1 MPERGDEMANND
13 VEIVRGT
20 TNVFEI
26 TVKDAYGNPYN
37 LGEGEKLLFGVKKT
51 HIDDEYVFVKTI
63 TTTSSNKDGV
73 YNVTIVPEDT
83 EECECSR
90 YHYDV
95 AVQSGE
101 DFYNV
106 IENSI
111 MYINKNITKWGCG
124 C

>member
-1 MPERGDEMANND
+1 MANNN

-26 TVKDAYGNPYN
+26 TVKDAYGEPYN
-37 LGEGEKLLFGVKKT
+37 LREGEQLLFGLKKAYT
-51 HIDDEYVFVKTI
+51 DKEYVFVKTI
-63 TTTSSNKDGV
+63 TATSDRDGV
-73 YNVTIVPEDT
+73 YTVIIVPEDT
-83 EECECSR
+83 AKCECCR

-101 DFYNV
+101 DFYNI
-106 IENSI
+106 IENSV